1 MDVFYS
7 QQLLTIYFDQEFIEL
22 PKSIKIGFFISG
34 LKILNI
40 FRPDGKIPDGAFAT
54 ANLPCN
60 GDPSIIVEGKC
71 ICSSGDVL
79 VVEKI

>member
-1 MDVFYS
+1 MFSLRISCCDIFCS
-7 QQLLTIYFDQEFIEL
+7 RIYRIAQKYQD
-22 PKSIKIGFFISG
+22 GFFISG

-40 FRPDGKIPDGAFAT
+40 FRPDGEIPDGAFAT
-54 ANLPCN
+54 ADLPCN

-71 ICSSGDVL
+71 IRSSGDVL